1 MKILLASDHA
11 GFEYKQKLK
20 EFLLELGYEA
30 HDEGAF
36 TLDAN
41 DDYPDFI
48 SVVAK
53 QVSSDPDNIKGIILG
68 GSGQC
73 EAITANRYKNVRAT
87 VYYGGDKN
95 IITLSRDH
103 NNSNILSLGARFM
116 SLDEAKQAVKDW
128 LQIPFSG
135 DPRHIRR
142 IQKIDNLVQEENSF

>member
-68 GSGQC
+68 GSGQG
-73 EAITANRYKNVRAT
+73 EAMTANRYKNVRAT

>member
-36 TLDAN
+36 SLDEN

-48 SVVAK
+48 SMVAK
-53 QVSSDPDNIKGIILG
+53 QVSSDPENIKGIILG
-68 GSGQC
+68 GSGQG
-73 EAITANRYKNVRAT
+73 EAMTANRYKNVRAT

-103 NNSNILSLGARFM
+103 NNSNILSLGARFL
-116 SLDEAKQAVKDW
+116 SLDEAKRVVKDW

-135 DPRHIRR
+135 DPRHLRR
-142 IQKIDNLVQEENSF
+142 IQKIDNLVVEENSF